1 MGRQNCG
8 MRHLAALA
16 LTLAAVALA
25 QTASALPI
33 VPRTNGGGQAP
44 PPVGY
49 VSKDRIVELAKAADP
64 AMASFTPAAAAVTS
78 FLALVDPVHVRIFI
92 CASRPADLKLAAA
105 VGLAAD
111 AAANPV
117 FTVEFVAVAEDLS
130 EPSGLISENAVTKAP
145 EIIVY
150 WMNQEVARLH
160 PEPGASIDADLAEAI
175 FQARTQIAQDMVLD
189 REFFKFTYHK
199 DLTALDCKRCHGP
212 GGSR

>member
-1 MGRQNCG
+1 MTTVSGRPIV
-8 MRHLAALA
+8 AAAGL
-16 LTLAAVALA
+16 VALA
-25 QTASALPI
+25 CAAGLVLASG
-33 VPRTNGGGQAP
+33 VDGQAP
-44 PPVGY
+44 TGY
-49 VSKDRIVELAKAADP
+49 IAKDRIVELAKAADT
-64 AMASFTPAAAAVTS
+64 AMASFTPATAAVTS
-78 FLALVDPVHVRIFI
+78 FLALVDPVHVRMFI

-105 VGLAAD
+105 VGMAAD

-150 WMNQEVARLH
+150 WMNQEVARVH
-160 PEPGASIDADLAEAI
+160 PEPGAAIDQDLADLI

-212 GGSR
+212 SGRAPGI

>member
-1 MGRQNCG
+1 
-8 MRHLAALA
+8 MRRSRRPFLVGAGFIAPALAAGIV
-16 LTLAAVALA
+16 LAAAMD
-25 QTASALPI
+25 
-33 VPRTNGGGQAP
+33 GQAP
-44 PPVGY
+44 TGY
-49 VSKDRIVELAKAADP
+49 IAKDRIVELAKAADP
-64 AMASFTPAAAAVTS
+64 AMASFTPAAAAVAS
-78 FLALVDPVHVRIFI
+78 FLALVDPVHVRMFI

-111 AAANPV
+111 ASTNPA

-160 PEPGASIDADLAEAI
+160 PEPGAAIDADLAEAI
-175 FQARTQIAQDMVLD
+175 FLARTQIAQDMIMD
-189 REFFKFTYHK
+189 KEFFKFTFHK

-212 GGSR
+212 AGRAAR

>member
-1 MGRQNCG
+1 MTRSAGILA
-8 MRHLAALA
+8 LAARIA
-16 LTLAAVALA
+16 F
-25 QTASALPI
+25 TAGLVFSAG
-33 VPRTNGGGQAP
+33 VGGQAP
-44 PPVGY
+44 TGY
-49 VSKDRIVELAKAADP
+49 IAKDRMVELAKTADP
-64 AMASFTPAAAAVTS
+64 AMTSFTPATAAVTS
-78 FLALVDPVHVRIFI
+78 LLALVDPVHVRMFL

-105 VGLAAD
+105 VGMAAD

-160 PEPGASIDADLAEAI
+160 PEPGAAIDADLAEAI

-212 GGSR
+212 AGSEVL